1 MPNIPMPSHSTTQ
14 NGRYAPAEAPPT
26 PDQGAESPHL
36 DTDWASTTKELLDA
50 LPQVWT
56 RGLLY
61 LLAGLLAIV
70 LPWAMLFKIDETG
83 SARGRIE
90 PQGKTL
96 RLDAS
101 IAATV
106 AAIRVREGQIVQA
119 GQILLE
125 FDAELVRNELQ
136 QAQVKLEGQQNRMS
150 QLELMQNQLEIAL
163 KSQRLQSQ
171 AQQAAQRSQFDQA
184 RQQLAFSRS
193 AQALAQKRLVM
204 DQGEVDRYQNLAQ
217 AGAIPQVKVVEVERS
232 LAASQQLLN
241 QTQSDI
247 KQSEFK
253 INEQQNN
260 YENVIQT
267 GQIAVLD
274 SERRLKELQSQIST
288 ALSEITQTTKQ
299 IQGLQFQLQQRVLRA
314 PTQGTIFKLFIDNAG
329 AVVPSGQPLVEIA
342 PKDSPFIF
350 RAQIPS
356 HDSGFLTPELPV
368 KLKFDAYPFQD
379 YGVVPGHLRWISPDS
394 KVVETAPGKVE
405 VFELEIVLDQTSIQT
420 QDKQVALAPGQTA
433 TAEVIIRQRRIID
446 VVIDPFKKLQRG
458 EFKL

>member
-1 MPNIPMPSHSTTQ
+1 MPNTPISHNSPIQNGRHSPAPLSEPSHSVE
-14 NGRYAPAEAPPT
+14 PAY
-26 PDQGAESPHL
+26 L

-50 LPQVWT
+50 LPRVWT

-61 LLAGLLAIV
+61 LLAGLIAIV
-70 LPWAMLFKIDETG
+70 LPWAILFKVDETG

-90 PQGKTL
+90 PKGKTL

-101 IAATV
+101 IAAAV
-106 AAIRVREGQIVQA
+106 SAIRVREGQIVQA
-119 GQILLE
+119 GQVLLE

-136 QAQVKLEGQQNRMS
+136 QAQVKLEGQQNRVS
-150 QLELMQNQLEIAL
+150 QLEIMRNQLEIAL
-163 KSQRLQSQ
+163 KAQRLQSQ

-184 RQQLAFSRS
+184 RQQLSFSRN

-204 DQGEVDRYQNLAQ
+204 DQGEVDRYQNLSKQ
-217 AGAIPQVKVVEVERS
+217 GAIPQVKVVEVERS
-232 LAASQQLLN
+232 LSESQQLLN
-241 QTQSDI
+241 QAQSEI
-247 KQSEFK
+247 KQSEYK

-260 YENVIQT
+260 YENAVQT

-288 ALSEITQTTKQ
+288 ASAEIGQTTKQ
-299 IQGLQFQLQQRVLRA
+299 VQGLQFQLKQRVLRS
-314 PTQGTIFKLFIDNAG
+314 PTKGTVFKLFIDNAG
-329 AVVPSGQPLVEIA
+329 AVVPAGQPIVEIA
-342 PKDSPFIF
+342 PKDSPFVF

-356 HDSGFLTPELPV
+356 YDSGFLSPGLPV

-394 KVVETAPGKVE
+394 KVVETIQGKVE

-420 QDKQVALAPGQTA
+420 QDKQVSLAPGQTA

-446 VVIDPFKKLQRG
+446 FVLDPFKKLQKG
-458 EFKL
+458 DFKL